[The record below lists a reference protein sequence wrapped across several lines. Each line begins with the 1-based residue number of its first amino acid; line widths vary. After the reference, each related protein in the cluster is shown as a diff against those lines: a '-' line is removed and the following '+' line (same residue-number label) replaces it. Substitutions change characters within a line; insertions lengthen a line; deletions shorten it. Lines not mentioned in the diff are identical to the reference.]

1 VSGLSISITVPRRDF
16 EVAADLLVAPGERLA
31 LFGPSGAGKTTVLD
45 TVAGLVPP
53 LRGAVRLGD
62 ELLSRPPARRRRLGP
77 SGPTPAAIRHVS
89 AVRQPPAVFPHLSVE
104 ANVAYGRS
112 DPELVEQVIARL
124 DLDGL
129 RSSRPDSLSGGQ
141 IQRVALARAL
151 ARRCRVLLLDEPFSG
166 LDAPTRRSC
175 REVVEARS
183 EEDQAATVMVTHDLR
198 EAQAFGHRLAVIDA
212 GSILAVG
219 DPHELVSQPGT
230 RRVAELVGYVSFLRV
245 RDPAGRRRTLAIDQE
260 RFHIAGSHAGC
271 PPERAGSWSTGGQ
284 DSPLHLQLSGRVL
297 SCVAAGGRFEA
308 RLFVPA
314 GATLSTSDGATFVT
328 DEDSEVPAVVASPV
342 PVGKERLAAATM
354 PPTVAG

>member
-1 VSGLSISITVPRRDF
+1 VNSLSISITVPRRDF
-16 EVAADLLVAPGERLA
+16 EVRADLLVAPGERLA
-31 LFGPSGAGKTTVLD
+31 LFGPSGAGKTTVLE
-45 TVAGLVPP
+45 TITGLVPP
-53 LRGAVRLGD
+53 RRGAVRLGA
-62 ELLSRPPARRRRLGP
+62 ELLSRPPARRRRLSP
-77 SGPTPAAIRHVS
+77 SGPTPAAVEHVS
-89 AVRQPPAVFPHLSVE
+89 AVRQPPAVFLHMSVE

-112 DPELVEQVIARL
+112 DPELVEQVVAHL
-124 DLDGL
+124 DLEQV
-129 RSSRPDSLSGGQ
+129 RRHRPGSLSGGQ

-151 ARRCRVLLLDEPFSG
+151 ARRFAVLLLDEPFSG
-166 LDAPTRRSC
+166 LDAPTRRRC
-175 REVVEARS
+175 REVVERRA
-183 EEDQAATVMVTHDLR
+183 EEEQAATVMVTHDLR

-212 GSILAVG
+212 GSLLAVG

-245 RDPAGRRRTLAIDQE
+245 RDPAGSRLTLAVDQE
-260 RFHIAGSHAGC
+260 RFRIAGGHAEC
-271 PPERAGSWSTGGQ
+271 PPDRASSWSKGG
-284 DSPLHLQLSGRVL
+284 PGAAVHLRLSGRVV

-328 DEDSEVPAVVASPV
+328 EDDSEVPAVVASPV